1 MFETVDMV
9 ELNQSFLDSAREFIG
24 EHSSRVDRLIC
35 LGLQDF
41 TPDEGRYDVIW
52 VQWVLGHLTDD
63 DLVNFFKRCKKGLAP
78 DGIIVVKEN
87 VSGSNITEFDDVD
100 SSYTRSKDSFMRAML
115 NAGLKIIKEERQ
127 KGFPKGLYSVYMFAL
142 Q

>member
-9 ELNQSFLDSAREFIG
+9 ELNQSFLDSARGFIG

-35 LGLQDF
+35 SGLQDF

-52 VQWVLGHLTDD
+52 VQWVLGHLTDE
-63 DLVNFFKRCKKGLAP
+63 DLVNFFKRCQKGLAP
-78 DGIIVVKEN
+78 NGIIAVKEN

-100 SSYTRSKDSFMRAML
+100 SSFTRSKDSHMRAML
-115 NAGLKIIKEERQ
+115 NAGLKIIKEEKQ